1 MALRLIKQVR
11 NKDGVPVSI
20 GDGVYRAD
28 DSTALLHKVMDDGSV
43 SATAGCE
50 PSHAEDLITY
60 GGGVFAAVSTPA
72 PPAKK
77 SKPKAAM
84 VEVEVSTDPADD
96 VNGDPELS
104 SSFDVLD
111 LSVINLI
118 AALESGD
125 HDDHLAELLAAEK
138 AGKTR
143 RSAVRA
149 LKERLTNTGG

>member
-50 PSHAEDLITY
+50 PSHAEDLIVY

-96 VNGDPELS
+96 TNGNSELS
-104 SSFDVLD
+104 SSLDVLD

-125 HDDHLAELLAAEK
+125 HDDHLTELLAAEK